1 MPAESTSDQPGDP
14 QDVTKFPSSEEVIC
28 VLKKQASTKDVYEV
42 LSLNQGE
49 QDGKPSFTLR
59 QSSYTGAEAD
69 ENPALQ
75 QLYND
80 FGVEGRPVHLQPGPQ
95 RRMHVIV
102 STHSGTKLSL
112 QFYNNVIA
120 PLLEAIG
127 LTTSG
132 ESKTGGNGKPDSYNL
147 LITQDAESVK
157 NFARDLADQSRSE
170 KNVEHTVVLLSG
182 DGGVVD
188 MLNSYTSTSDGHH
201 TSGDDAKSQ
210 SLPLIAVLPLGT
222 GNALF
227 HSLHKT
233 VKGPTAVSDLVQGLR
248 TLLRG
253 KAAPLPSFK
262 AAFPEGSRT
271 ITYSKTADVASSGND
286 STTTAD
292 STTNLKEQAEYI
304 THLYGVVVASYGF
317 HSQLVWESDTPA
329 YRQHGA
335 KRFQMVAQELLKE
348 SHAYR
353 ATVEITRSTATGEA
367 IGSEKL
373 ARDRHTYILATPVS
387 NLEKTFCISP
397 ASRPLDGQLR
407 LVHFGPVD
415 GAKTMEIMM
424 AAYDGGKHVHM
435 RWGGNTAQ
443 GQDGEG
449 DGVGYE
455 DISEV
460 RITTHEEDARWRK
473 VCIDGTIVE
482 IPAGGCMVVSKE
494 IRRHLRV
501 LVDESVAHDST
512 S

>member
-1 MPAESTSDQPGDP
+1 MLPLDVDALPDPG
-14 QDVTKFPSSEEVIC
+14 EVIC
-28 VLKKQASTKDVYEV
+28 VLKTQTSASDAYQVFY
-42 LSLNQGE
+42 LDQGE
-49 QDGKPSFTLR
+49 QDGKPTFKLGYLTR
-59 QSSYTGAEAD
+59 GEASGD
-69 ENPALQ
+69 TEKTLQ
-75 QLYND
+75 QMSDD
-80 FGVEGRPVHLQPGPQ
+80 FGIDGPPPHLRPSPQ
-95 RRMHVIV
+95 RRVHVLV

-120 PLLEAIG
+120 PLFKDFG
-127 LTTSG
+127 LIASA
-132 ESKTGGNGKPDSYNL
+132 ESESEEPKQQSSYDL

-157 NFARDLADQSRSE
+157 KFARRLADQSRSE

-188 MLNSYTSTSDGHH
+188 MLNSYTSTYDDRG
-201 TSGDDAKSQ
+201 TSGDDAGNQSQ
-210 SLPLIAVLPLGT
+210 PLVAVLPLGT

-233 VKGPTAVSDLVQGLR
+233 VKGPAAASDLVQGLR

-253 KAAPLPSFK
+253 KAALLPSFK
-262 AAFPEGSRT
+262 AVFPEGSRT
-271 ITYSKTADVASSGND
+271 ITYSEALDPASAQDAPTKATD
-286 STTTAD
+286 SAP
-292 STTNLKEQAEYI
+292 NLEEQAEYVS
-304 THLYGVVVASYGF
+304 HLYGVVVASYGF

-353 ATVEITRSTATGEA
+353 ATVEITRSAIEGETV
-367 IGSEKL
+367 GTEKID
-373 ARDRHTYILATPVS
+373 RDQHAYVLATPVS

-397 ASRPLDGQLR
+397 ASRPLDEKLR

-424 AAYDGGKHVHM
+424 AAYDGGKHVDM
-435 RWGGNTAQ
+435 RWGGTATQ
-443 GQDGEG
+443 SQDKQG
-449 DGVGYE
+449 DGDRVGYE

-460 RITTHEEDARWRK
+460 RITTHEENPRWRK

-482 IPAGGCMVVSKE
+482 IPIGGCMVISKDTK
-494 IRRHLRV
+494 RHLRV
-501 LVDESVAHDST
+501 LVDESVVR
-512 S
+512 